1 MISNNLKRRIYTS
14 TILFTLI
21 ILTMIYKPVL
31 ALSLLMIG
39 VFSLIEFFNMI
50 KKTFKNKFYSS
61 IVNFIFFFYIFSFCS
76 IFFILSYYPNF
87 KVIIFCLLFG
97 CIASDLGGFIFGK
110 IFKGPKLTKIS
121 PNKTISGSFGSIIF
135 TSLIF
140 SYSIFFFSKNFD
152 YIIIIIAIITSIACQ
167 LGDLFFSLLKRKA
180 KIKDSGNFLPGHGG
194 FLDRFDG
201 IFLGLPIGFLSLMFF
216 Y

>member
-1 MISNNLKRRIYTS
+1 MIANNLNKRIYTS
-14 TILFTLI
+14 IILFILIFLTL
-21 ILTMIYKPVL
+21 LFKPVL
-31 ALSLLMIG
+31 ALSLLIIG
-39 VFSLIEFFNMI
+39 VFSLLEFFNII
-50 KKTFKNKFYSS
+50 KRSLKNKFFSFFS
-61 IVNFIFFFYIFSFCS
+61 NLIFFIYVFSFCT
-76 IFFILSYYPNF
+76 IFFVLSYYQNF
-87 KVIIFCLLFG
+87 EFIIFCLLFG

-121 PNKTISGSFGSIIF
+121 PNKTISGSVGSIVLTIF
-135 TSLIF
+135 VF

-152 YIIIIIAIITSIACQ
+152 YIIVITAIITSIACQ
-167 LGDLFFSLLKRKA
+167 SGDLFFSLLKRKA

-201 IFLGLPIGFLSLMFF
+201 IFLGIPIGFLSLMFF

>member
-1 MISNNLKRRIYTS
+1 MIANNLNKRIYTS
-14 TILFTLI
+14 IILFILIFLTL
-21 ILTMIYKPVL
+21 LFKPVL
-31 ALSLLMIG
+31 ALSLLIIG
-39 VFSLIEFFNMI
+39 VFSLLEFFNII
-50 KKTFKNKFYSS
+50 KRSLKNKFFSFFS
-61 IVNFIFFFYIFSFCS
+61 NLIFFIYVFSFCT
-76 IFFILSYYPNF
+76 IFFVLSYYQNF
-87 KVIIFCLLFG
+87 EFIIFCLLFG

-121 PNKTISGSFGSIIF
+121 PNKTISGSVGSIVLTIF
-135 TSLIF
+135 VF

-152 YIIIIIAIITSIACQ
+152 YIIVITAIITSIACQ
-167 LGDLFFSLLKRKA
+167 SGDLFFSLLKRKA

-201 IFLGLPIGFLSLMFF
+201 IFLGIPIGCLSLMFF

>member
-1 MISNNLKRRIYTS
+1 M
-14 TILFTLI
+14 
-21 ILTMIYKPVL
+21 
-31 ALSLLMIG
+31 
-39 VFSLIEFFNMI
+39 
-50 KKTFKNKFYSS
+50 
-61 IVNFIFFFYIFSFCS
+61 
-76 IFFILSYYPNF
+76 
-87 KVIIFCLLFG
+87 
-97 CIASDLGGFIFGK
+97 
-110 IFKGPKLTKIS
+110 TKIS

-135 TSLIF
+135 TSLVF

-201 IFLGLPIGFLSLMFF
+201 IFLGLPVGFLSLMFF

>member
-14 TILFTLI
+14 TILITLI

-31 ALSLLMIG
+31 ALSLLIIG

-50 KKTFKNKFYSS
+50 KKSFKNKFYSS

-135 TSLIF
+135 
-140 SYSIFFFSKNFD
+140 D